1 MPFFERDGLALH
13 YSVVGSG
20 PAVLLIHGW
29 GGRGRRQWHATML
42 ELRDRYRFIAL
53 DLRGHGRSEE
63 VKQPNYGWHE
73 LVADCEALCALLAI
87 DRWPV
92 VTYSLAALSPHPPA
106 RPASVRDPRPHPPTH
121 VSHLH
126 SLHPSWP
133 TSTLSPALS
142 GLATA

>member
-73 LVADCEALCALLAI
+73 LVADCEALRALLAI
-87 DRWPV
+87 DRSVQSGRQMSRDGWQG
-92 VTYSLAALSPHPPA
+92 SRKHSGQ
-106 RPASVRDPRPHPPTH
+106 RP
-121 VSHLH
+121 
-126 SLHPSWP
+126 
-133 TSTLSPALS
+133 
-142 GLATA
+142 